1 VMTVMRSWVR
11 ENATLLYFLIG
22 QAIAIGAAVLSMT
35 AYMVRLETRVNTLEV
50 RGSPHLSDI
59 NNRLTV
65 LESST
70 KDNKASI
77 NRIVDVMTKE
87 LHVSPTRDR

>member
-1 VMTVMRSWVR
+1 MMTIMRSWVKD
-11 ENATLLYFLIG
+11 NATLLYFLIG